1 LRTASRTGTVLL
13 MLATLAGCKT
23 ISDLTYAPQTR
34 GNKVDVEM
42 LTQLVPGTSTR
53 TDVTSLIGSPTAKAS
68 FDDNTWI
75 YIGEITKPVIGG
87 IQMIDDQQ
95 VVVLNFD
102 SAGVLKSIT
111 RKGMADAQ
119 PVAVVS
125 RSTPSPGNDAT
136 LVQQLLGNVGRFSP
150 GGSIGSPGG
159 VAGPLTGGAG
169 GANKF

>member
-1 LRTASRTGTVLL
+1 MLRTATVLL
-13 MLATLAGCKT
+13 VLASLAGCKS
-23 ISDLTYAPQTR
+23 ISELTYSPQTR
-34 GNKVDVEM
+34 GNKVDPEL

-95 VVVLNFD
+95 VIVLNFD
-102 SAGVLKSIT
+102 ASGVLRTIT
-111 RKGMADAQ
+111 RKGMKDAE
-119 PVAVVS
+119 PVTVVS
-125 RSTPSPGNDAT
+125 RSTPSPGNDAS
-136 LVQQLLGNVGRFSP
+136 LIQQLLGNVGRFSP
-150 GGSIGSPGG
+150 GGAIGSPGG

-169 GANKF
+169 GANKY